1 MLLKTFF
8 MLNSYNPNLP
18 KEEWTLVKEIKTAGA
33 YNESLGWGR
42 YRIEISGG
50 GGSGGASSATHSDYR
65 NWANNGSAGE
75 LLSTIINVAHE
86 ATKTI
91 NGTIATG
98 GLSSSAYGKMDRV
111 WNPITQKYEYKWAGY
126 VSAGAGGNGYAS
138 GGQGRTKYG
147 SGEDLGDGSAAA
159 GGAGGGSSSLLI
171 DGVLTLVAKGGNG
184 GAASADEI
192 KEVSAGVG
200 GSGGVS
206 SGTGAAGGAGAFGYK
221 NPATSG
227 AGANGYVRIY
237 KSNIIP

>member
-1 MLLKTFF
+1 MLLKSFF

-33 YNESLGWGR
+33 YNESLGWGK

-75 LLSTIINVAHE
+75 LLLTIINVEHE
-86 ATKTI
+86 TYKTI
-91 NGTIATG
+91 SGIIATG
-98 GLSSSAYGKMDRV
+98 GQPSSAYAKIKFVGGTFTWD
-111 WNPITQKYEYKWAGY
+111 GY
-126 VSAGAGGNGYAS
+126 VSAGLGGNGYAS
-138 GGQGRTKYG
+138 GGQGSTKYG
-147 SGEDLGDGSAAA
+147 IEKGLGDGSAAA
-159 GGAGGGSSSLLI
+159 GGAGGGSSSLNI
-171 DGVLTLVAKGGNG
+171 DGILTLVAKGGNG

-200 GSGGVS
+200 GSGGIS

-237 KSNIIP
+237 KSNIMP